1 MMMRPNSSSSSSVP
15 NQHLN
20 RVPLPYTGDR
30 VGAPSPIPPATLPP
44 NHSMPAMEEITV
56 AGFSPY
62 LPPSPFTMYHP
73 TSRMV
78 AGGENILPP
87 PGKSHMRSNSDDVT
101 FGFSSMMPQPLNS
114 LPPLVPS
121 KPLERSISGGR
132 EVSAFRG
139 RTSESEY
146 DIIRAYMEEEMESGR
161 GTTRKKTNGGSGG
174 EGIASPTCG
183 HYRSVSLDSCFLGRP
198 SSNSGE
204 GEGAYSVEFGDCEF
218 SPDEIERI
226 TADEKLAEIVVAEPK
241 RVKRILANRLS
252 AARSKERKMLYT
264 AELEHKVHTLQRE
277 NAALSAH
284 VTHLHGHSTGLQ
296 NQNSELRFRLQ
307 AMEQQAHLRN
317 ALSEKLTEEVQ
328 RLRLFIGVPSGSES
342 NISKTSLNPE
352 MFEQQLRISQLQHQH
367 SNQNNSTMNA
377 NPASNGYFS
386 QLSDDPQFRHI

>member
-1 MMMRPNSSSSSSVP
+1 MPLGQKRSRKKEKKDSHSVFGGCRSKFVSSSIRKNNYYALIFCDCSMKKACICMFYHLHWLFTIFSELFFFRDMMMRPNSSSSSSVP

-241 RVKRILANRLS
+241 RVKR
-252 AARSKERKMLYT
+252 
-264 AELEHKVHTLQRE
+264 
-277 NAALSAH
+277 
-284 VTHLHGHSTGLQ
+284 
-296 NQNSELRFRLQ
+296 
-307 AMEQQAHLRN
+307 
-317 ALSEKLTEEVQ
+317 
-328 RLRLFIGVPSGSES
+328 
-342 NISKTSLNPE
+342 
-352 MFEQQLRISQLQHQH
+352 
-367 SNQNNSTMNA
+367 
-377 NPASNGYFS
+377 
-386 QLSDDPQFRHI
+386 